1 MRIAIIGYGRM
12 GRMIE
17 KHALDREH
25 EILLILDQH
34 NNKNQSGITPEA
46 FANIDVAID
55 FSLPDAAVSNVRAVA
70 GTGTPLVVGT
80 TGWLGQMDEVRKI
93 VEDSGIGF
101 VWSPN
106 FSIGVQAFFRIVSES
121 ARLFAQHPEYEA
133 WAYEIHHSKK
143 LDAPSGTLLKLV
155 EAMKGAGYGAKI
167 DVSSNRAGNI
177 PGTHE
182 IGFDSLADTITL
194 KHTARSRDG
203 FALGAVQ
210 AAEWVV
216 GKKGF
221 WEFGETLWG

>member
-17 KHALDREH
+17 KHALDRGH

-34 NNKNQSGITPEA
+34 NNKNQSGITLES

-55 FSLPDAAVSNVRAVA
+55 FSLPDEAVA
-70 GTGTPLVVGT
+70 NVKAVAATGTPLVVGT
-80 TGWLGQMDEVRKI
+80 TGWLGHIDEVRDI
-93 VEDSGIGF
+93 VDESGIGF

-106 FSIGVQAFFRIVSES
+106 FSIGVQAFFRIVSEA
-121 ARLFAQHPEYEA
+121 ARIFSQQPEYEA

-155 EAMKGAGYGAKI
+155 EAMKDAGYSAKI
-167 DVSSNRAGNI
+167 DASSNRAGNI

-216 GKKGF
+216 DKKGF
-221 WEFGETLWG
+221 YEFGETLWR

>member
-1 MRIAIIGYGRM
+1 MRIAIVGYGRM

-17 KHALDREH
+17 KHALERGHEVVLKLDR
-25 EILLILDQH
+25 D
-34 NNKNQSGITPEA
+34 NNLNQSGITPES
-46 FANIDVAID
+46 FSSVDVAID
-55 FSLPDAAVSNVRAVA
+55 FSLPDQAVGNIKAIAA
-70 GTGTPLVVGT
+70 TGKPMVVGT
-80 TGWLGQMDEVRKI
+80 TGWLDKLDEVREI
-93 VEDSGIGF
+93 VESSSVGF

-106 FSIGVQAFFRIVSES
+106 FSIGVQAFFRIVSEA
-121 ARLFAQHPEYEA
+121 ARLMSQQPEYEA

-155 EAMKGAGYGAKI
+155 EAMEEAGYSAKI

-194 KHTARSRDG
+194 KHQARSRDG

-210 AAEWVV
+210 AAEWIV
-216 GKKGF
+216 GKTGF
-221 WEFGETLWG
+221 YEFGETLWQ